1 MTKNSSG
8 NAEPWLSIL
17 VPVYN
22 VEPYLRECVE
32 SILLQAGSKG
42 VETILLDDCST
53 DGSLNLCEQLSDEFP
68 GRLRLMQHGHNQGL
82 SAARNSM
89 LAQAKG
95 RHVWFLDSDDY
106 LLPGALSQ
114 LKAILSKDDPDLVI
128 CNYDKR
134 RVFFKKSFPGRGG
147 KTELDQSKLVSG
159 VFQYRKMYAWLKI
172 ARRSLW
178 DGLEFPVGKNFEDIA
193 TTPYL
198 LLRAKSYYYAPKNWL
213 YYRIRDGSIMSS
225 ITRTPNFF
233 DARKNDD
240 LAGGLLGFPEA
251 LKRHFGKIPDG
262 VAYRVA
268 HFIAKEYTKMAK
280 RYLAAAA
287 NAPNNGEQPA
297 AMPLSHYREKMESSS
312 PLAFQ
317 DLRSEYLKRGRL
329 WDYVALSR
337 ALKANHRTIAE

>member
-22 VEPYLRECVE
+22 VEPFLRECVQ
-32 SILLQAGSKG
+32 SILSQAGSEG

-53 DGSLNLCEQLSDEFP
+53 DGSLDLCQQLSDEFP

-89 LAQAKG
+89 VAQAKG

-114 LKAILSKDDPDLVI
+114 LKAILDKDDPDLVI

-147 KTELDQSKLVSG
+147 KTEYDQSKLVSG
-159 VFQYRKMYAWLKI
+159 VFQWRKMYAWLKI

-178 DGLEFPVGKNFEDIA
+178 EGLEFPVGKHFEDIA

-198 LLRAKSYYYAPKNWL
+198 LLRAKSYYYAPQNWL
-213 YYRIRDGSIMSS
+213 YYRIRAGSIMSS
-225 ITRTPNFF
+225 ITRTRNFF
-233 DARKNDD
+233 DAEKYDD
-240 LAGGLLGFPEA
+240 MAGSLIGFPTA
-251 LKRHFGKIPDG
+251 LQAHFGEVPQE
-262 VAYRVA
+262 VAYSVA
-268 HFIAKEYTKMAK
+268 HFIAKEYTKLAK
-280 RYLAAAA
+280 RYRAAA
-287 NAPNNGEQPA
+287 NNPSKPEERKTPSTAL
-297 AMPLSHYREKMESSS
+297 PLSHYRKKMESAS
-312 PLAFQ
+312 PMAFEA
-317 DLRSEYLKRGRL
+317 LCSEYLKRGRL
-329 WDYVALSR
+329 WDYFLLSR
-337 ALKANHRTIAE
+337 ALKPT